1 MKRYFPPLIRPGP
14 VWTTASMA
22 ETPVLRTVRLQHR
35 PHRIEY
41 HPDWE
46 PVVETLVDEYNAVAP
61 WLLRDATSPA
71 PENIFAQLAK
81 PLSDKRVCVCG
92 IDPYPRGGTGVP
104 FQSPDFSKK
113 TIRAIAAAV
122 SRMTGVQGYAG
133 YDLDAVPGVLAWN
146 YYLSCREGET
156 KSHAMYWER
165 VSRVLLQHIAKHVS
179 VLYCMGRTDFQ
190 NVRAR
195 LDVPVTLVVGFHPA
209 ARDGQFAREKAFS
222 VVNALLELNGKSQV
236 DWARGFSFYSEN

>member
-1 MKRYFPPLIRPGP
+1 MATPANAPALP
-14 VWTTASMA
+14 VAA
-22 ETPVLRTVRLQHR
+22 LRHR
-35 PHRIEY
+35 PYRVEY

-46 PVVETLVDEYNAVAP
+46 PVIETLVDEYDAVAP
-61 WLLRDATSPA
+61 WLLRDATSPE
-71 PENIFAQLAK
+71 PERFFAQLAK
-81 PLSDKRVCVCG
+81 PLADKRVCVCG

-113 TIRAIAAAV
+113 TIRAIASSVA
-122 SRMTGVQGYAG
+122 RTTGTQGYAN
-133 YDLDAVPGVLAWN
+133 YDLDEVPGVLPWN

-165 VSRVLLQHIAKHVS
+165 ISRLLLQHVAKHVS

-209 ARDGQFAREKAFS
+209 ARDGQFARERAFE
-222 VVNALLELNGKSQV
+222 VINALLELNGKSQV

>member
-1 MKRYFPPLIRPGP
+1 MATPANAPALP
-14 VWTTASMA
+14 VAA
-22 ETPVLRTVRLQHR
+22 LRHR
-35 PHRIEY
+35 PYRVEY

-46 PVVETLVDEYNAVAP
+46 PVIETLVDEYDAVAP
-61 WLLRDATSPA
+61 WLLRDATSPE
-71 PENIFAQLAK
+71 PERFFAQLAK
-81 PLSDKRVCVCG
+81 PLADKRVCVCG

-113 TIRAIAAAV
+113 TIRAIASSVA
-122 SRMTGVQGYAG
+122 RTTGTHGYAN
-133 YDLDAVPGVLAWN
+133 YDLDAVPGVLPWN

-165 VSRVLLQHIAKHVS
+165 ISRLLLQHVAKHVS

-209 ARDGQFAREKAFS
+209 ARDGQFARERAFE
-222 VVNALLELNGKSQV
+222 VINALLELNGKSQV

>member
-1 MKRYFPPLIRPGP
+1 
-14 VWTTASMA
+14 MA
-22 ETPVLRTVRLQHR
+22 TPANAPALRVAALRHR
-35 PHRIEY
+35 PYRVEY

-46 PVVETLVDEYNAVAP
+46 PVIETLVDEYDAVAP
-61 WLLRDATSPA
+61 WLLRDATSPE
-71 PENIFAQLAK
+71 PERFFAQLAK
-81 PLSDKRVCVCG
+81 PLADKRVCVCG

-113 TIRAIAAAV
+113 TIRAIASSVA
-122 SRMTGVQGYAG
+122 RTTGTQGYAN
-133 YDLDAVPGVLAWN
+133 YDLDEVPGVLPWN

-165 VSRVLLQHIAKHVS
+165 ISRLLLLHVAKHVS

-209 ARDGQFAREKAFS
+209 ARDGQFARERAFE
-222 VVNALLELNGKSQV
+222 VINALLELNGKSQV

>member
-1 MKRYFPPLIRPGP
+1 
-14 VWTTASMA
+14 MA
-22 ETPVLRTVRLQHR
+22 TPANAPALLVAALRHR
-35 PHRIEY
+35 PYRVEY

-46 PVVETLVDEYNAVAP
+46 PVIETLVDEYDAVAP
-61 WLLRDATSPA
+61 WLLRDATSPE
-71 PENIFAQLAK
+71 PERFFAQLAK
-81 PLSDKRVCVCG
+81 PLADKRVCVCG

-113 TIRAIAAAV
+113 TIRAIASSVA
-122 SRMTGVQGYAG
+122 RTTGTQGYAN
-133 YDLDAVPGVLAWN
+133 YDLDAVPGVLPWN

-165 VSRVLLQHIAKHVS
+165 ISRLLLLHVAKHVS

-209 ARDGQFAREKAFS
+209 ARDGQFARERAFE
-222 VVNALLELNGKSQV
+222 VINALLELNGKSQV

>member
-1 MKRYFPPLIRPGP
+1 
-14 VWTTASMA
+14 MA
-22 ETPVLRTVRLQHR
+22 TPANAPALLVAALRHR
-35 PHRIEY
+35 PYRVEY

-46 PVVETLVDEYNAVAP
+46 PVIETLVDEYDAVAP
-61 WLLRDATSPA
+61 WLLRDATSPE
-71 PENIFAQLAK
+71 PERFFAQLAK
-81 PLSDKRVCVCG
+81 PLADKRVCVCG

-113 TIRAIAAAV
+113 TIRAIASSVA
-122 SRMTGVQGYAG
+122 RTTGTQGYAN
-133 YDLDAVPGVLAWN
+133 YDLDEVPGVLPWN

-165 VSRVLLQHIAKHVS
+165 ISRLLLQHVAKHVS

-209 ARDGQFAREKAFS
+209 ARDGQFARERAFE
-222 VVNALLELNGKSQV
+222 VINALLELNGKSQV

>member
-1 MKRYFPPLIRPGP
+1 MATPANAPGALP
-14 VWTTASMA
+14 VAA
-22 ETPVLRTVRLQHR
+22 LQHR
-35 PHRIEY
+35 PYRVEY

-46 PVVETLVDEYNAVAP
+46 PVIETLVDEYDAVAP
-61 WLLRDATSPA
+61 WLLRDATSPE
-71 PENIFAQLAK
+71 PERFFAQLAK
-81 PLSDKRVCVCG
+81 PLADKRVCVCG

-113 TIRAIAAAV
+113 TIRAIASSVA
-122 SRMTGVQGYAG
+122 RTTGTQGYAN
-133 YDLDAVPGVLAWN
+133 YDLDAVPGVLPWN

-165 VSRVLLQHIAKHVS
+165 ISRLLLQHVAKHVS

-209 ARDGQFAREKAFS
+209 ARDGQFARERAFE
-222 VVNALLELNGKSQV
+222 VINALLELNGKSQV

>member
-1 MKRYFPPLIRPGP
+1 
-14 VWTTASMA
+14 MA
-22 ETPVLRTVRLQHR
+22 TPAAAAGALRRARLRHR
-35 PHRIEY
+35 PYFVEY

-46 PVVETLVDEYNAVAP
+46 PVVETLVDEYDAVAP
-61 WLLRDATSPA
+61 WLLRDATSPE
-71 PENIFAQLAK
+71 PERFFAQLAR
-81 PLSDKRVCVCG
+81 PLADKRVCVCG

-113 TIRAIAAAV
+113 TIRAIAASVA
-122 SRMTGVQGYAG
+122 RATGAQGYAN
-133 YDLDAVPGVLAWN
+133 YDLDRVPGVLPWN

-165 VSRVLLQHIAKHVS
+165 ISRLLLQHVAKHVS

-209 ARDGQFAREKAFS
+209 ARDGQFARERAFE
-222 VVNALLELNGKSQV
+222 VINALLELNGKSQV